1 MAKKI
6 GSMIRGRHTQHT
18 RKFNIELNSITTK
31 YTDAFRFSD
40 EVWIIGKYKGTS
52 LNNTPKE
59 YIKWAAG
66 NMKLSPT
73 AISILE
79 NKL

>member
-1 MAKKI
+1 MSRKVFRKA
-6 GSMIRGRHTQHT
+6 HFQHSK
-18 RKFNIELNSITTK
+18 KFNIELNSISSN
-31 YTDAFRFSD
+31 YLDAFRFSD

-73 AISILE
+73 AILILE